1 MHQNTGWRVI
11 KNAFA
16 LFWGRMFLL
25 VFSVFFIIYSARL
38 LKAQD
43 FGEFQLVR
51 AYFEL
56 FLSLCSAGLG
66 NVITREIAKKKE
78 LSGNYLSSSALF
90 VTGLSLVACLILI
103 ILVYVMPYTAD
114 TRNAAL
120 LACLA
125 LPPAAIAVVFQAGF
139 LAFEKASYI
148 SYGIVIE
155 NVFRT
160 GVSFLALYLGYGLMS
175 LFVILIVA
183 RIIMLLFYVAAWQKF
198 IARLQ
203 WFFDWSFLKRLV
215 NEWKV
220 FALEGWLSDI
230 FSQLDIILL
239 SVFQGELAVGLY
251 SAAYRLVG
259 FGSVVA
265 TSYTNA
271 AFPYMS
277 QLYERSKE
285 KFQQVSEKS
294 LKYMLALVLPGVAAL
309 SILSD
314 RVILLLFTNEYA
326 DSIPIFRIV
335 IWVLVLRFLNPYLS
349 FLLFAQGRQ
358 RKSLQVIIVS
368 LIFYTAISLWLVDRW
383 GAIGTSWALL
393 LSTSVAFCMYFAFV
407 IPTGRLKSML
417 LDFGRIALATA
428 AVALLILI
436 ARDLPL
442 LVLPGIAIAAY
453 IPLFLLLRVP
463 SVDEMEMFRSLS
475 QRVWRR
481 RSTKVNP

>member
-1 MHQNTGWRVI
+1 MNTGWRVI

-16 LFWGRMFLL
+16 LLWGRVFLL
-25 VFSVFFIIYSARL
+25 VFSVLFTIYAARL
-38 LKAQD
+38 LKAHD
-43 FGEFQLVR
+43 FGAFQLVR
-51 AYFEL
+51 VYFEL
-56 FLSLCSAGLG
+56 FLSLCSAGLS

-78 LSGNYLSSSALF
+78 LSGNYLSSSAVF
-90 VTGLSLVACLILI
+90 VTALSLVACLCLI
-103 ILVYVMPYTAD
+103 VVVYIMPYSTD
-114 TRNAAL
+114 TRHASL

-125 LPPAAIAVVFQAGF
+125 LPPAALAVVFQAGF

-148 SYGIVIE
+148 SYGVVIE
-155 NVFRT
+155 NLFRT
-160 GVSFLALYLGYGLMS
+160 GVSFLALYLGYGLLS
-175 LFVILIVA
+175 LFVVLIASRV
-183 RIIMLLFYVAAWQKF
+183 IMLLYYVIAWQKF
-198 IARLQ
+198 IARLR
-203 WFFDWSFLKRLV
+203 WFFDKLFLKRLV

-220 FALEGWLSDI
+220 FALEGWMTDI
-230 FSQLDIILL
+230 FSQLDTILL
-239 SVFQGELAVGLY
+239 SSYWGEAVVGIY
-251 SAAYRLVG
+251 AAAIRLVG

-277 QLYERSKE
+277 QLYEKSKE
-285 KFQQVSEKS
+285 KFQQVGEKS

-309 SILSD
+309 SILAD

-326 DSIPIFRIV
+326 ESIPIFRIV

-358 RKSLQVIIVS
+358 RKSLQVIVIS
-368 LIFYTAISLWLVDRW
+368 LIFYVSISLWLVPSR

-393 LSTSVAFCMYFAFV
+393 LSTFLAFCLYFAFMM
-407 IPTGRLKSML
+407 PPGRVKSVL
-417 LDFGRIALATA
+417 IDFGRITVATG

-442 LVLPGIAIAAY
+442 LIIPGIAIAAY

-463 SVDEMEMFRSLS
+463 SVDEMEMFRSAS

>member
-1 MHQNTGWRVI
+1 MNTGLRVI

-25 VFSVFFIIYSARL
+25 VFSVLFIIYSARL

-56 FLSLCSAGLG
+56 FLSLCSAGLS
-66 NVITREIAKKKE
+66 NVITREIAKRTE
-78 LSGNYLSSSALF
+78 LSSQYLNASALF
-90 VTGLSLVACLILI
+90 VIGLSLLSCLILI
-103 ILVYVMPYTAD
+103 VLVYVMPYTSD
-114 TRNAAL
+114 TRNSAL

-125 LPPAAIAVVFQAGF
+125 LPPAAVAVVFQAGF
-139 LAFEKASYI
+139 LAFEKAHYI

-155 NVFRT
+155 NLFRT
-160 GVSFLALYLGYGLMS
+160 GVSFLALYLGYGLLT
-175 LFVILIVA
+175 LFVILIAA
-183 RIIMLLFYVAAWQKF
+183 RIIMLVYYVVAWQKY

-203 WFFDWSFLKRLV
+203 WYFDWSFLKRLIG
-215 NEWKV
+215 EWKV
-220 FALEGWLSDI
+220 FAVEGWLSDI
-230 FSQLDIILL
+230 FSQLDVILL

-277 QLYERSKE
+277 QLYEKSKE
-285 KFQQVSEKS
+285 KFQQVGEKS
-294 LKYMLALVLPGVAAL
+294 IKYMLALVLPAVAAL

-314 RVILLLFTNEYA
+314 RVIILLFTDEYA

-358 RKSLQVIIVS
+358 RKSLQVIVVS
-368 LIFYTAISLWLVDRW
+368 LIFYIAISLWLVQGW
-383 GAIGTSWALL
+383 GAIGSAWALL
-393 LSTSVAFCMYFAFV
+393 LSTSLAFCLYFYFV
-407 IPTGRLKSML
+407 MPPSRLKNML
-417 LDFGRIALATA
+417 LDFGRIALATG
-428 AVALLILI
+428 AVALLVI
-436 ARDLPL
+436 ATRDLPL
-442 LVLPGIAIAAY
+442 LVIPGIAMAAY

-463 SVDEMEMFRSLS
+463 SVEDMAMMRTMS
-475 QRVWRR
+475 QRVLRR
-481 RSTKVNP
+481 